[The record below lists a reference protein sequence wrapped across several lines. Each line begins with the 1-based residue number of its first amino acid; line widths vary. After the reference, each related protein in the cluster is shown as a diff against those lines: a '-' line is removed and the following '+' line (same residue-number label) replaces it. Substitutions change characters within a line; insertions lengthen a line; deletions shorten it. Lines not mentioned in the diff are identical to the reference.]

1 MMRGGI
7 RCAGLLGSSIAALSA
22 STSAHAEQAAPQ
34 LAPKLAL
41 AGEQAPVVPAAR
53 SQPLNPTGRTIVLTV
68 PAKDG
73 PNYLGD
79 IDLTIGADDS
89 LSFPTERLFQLMDK
103 VLAPAVMESL
113 RGNLAGKT
121 AIGPAELAA
130 AGLEVTYD
138 PRTLELQFFIPVERR
153 ASRSVSVSALDG
165 ERVGKVLQPADVSA
179 YLNIRSSVDLVENGF
194 DTGFAAPIVLL
205 DGAVRAK
212 DIVAESDAIWS
223 PGASG
228 VQFQR
233 LGSRL
238 VYDDLK
244 HLVRITAG
252 DLQAQ
257 AQGFQSVPDIAG
269 VSLYR
274 SYSVLSPQQIIRPR
288 GDRTFRLERPA
299 TVEILV
305 NGQQIRR
312 LQLGPGNYNLRDF
325 PFAQGANDVRVNIL
339 DDAGRS
345 ESLRF
350 DIFLD
355 QSQLA
360 KGLSEFGLYA
370 GVKAPLSLRGPS
382 YSNEWLVSGFYRRG
396 LMDFLT
402 LGANVQADKD
412 VQMVG
417 AEAVV
422 STPLG
427 IFGGHAAW
435 SHVRGLGDGM
445 AVQANFRRQF
455 VRSDGQADSLNLFA
469 EHRSRRFAPVSFF
482 LPDNPYK
489 YELGGGYSHSFGP
502 TFYAGVDARFS
513 KARGA
518 NPDVHSYRLT
528 GGWRITPTASLSA
541 ETRWQQDSRGR
552 EFSALLSLT
561 IRLGTSASLRSEF
574 DTRDNRARVSYQAI
588 HGSGVGSFNVTA
600 DVERSDFGSSASV
613 NASYFTNRAELGFS
627 HYGNFTRDFATST
640 GQRSTFR
647 LGTSLAMAD
656 GAVSVGRPIYDSFA
670 IVHPHRSLRRADVI
684 VDPTSFGYAAN
695 SGKLGAATMPSLS
708 SYAERTI
715 TTDVKNAAPGV
726 DIGQGAF
733 RVFPKYRSGYS
744 LQVGSEYNVTALGQ
758 MLDVDGN
765 PVALVA
771 GKATELA
778 KPDRPPVTLFTNR
791 QGRFGAAGL
800 APGRWRLEMLDDHK
814 STFEIEIPS
823 KAEGVVRLGEIK
835 PVGTR

>member
-1 MMRGGI
+1 MARGGLHYT
-7 RCAGLLGSSIAALSA
+7 GLVGTSALALASA
-22 STSAHAEQAAPQ
+22 SGAHAETAVPAPR
-34 LAPKLAL
+34 LAMSA
-41 AGEQAPVVPAAR
+41 EQAPIAPAAR
-53 SQPLNPTGRTIVLTV
+53 SQRLNPTGRTIVLTV

-79 IDLTIGADDS
+79 IDLTIGADDA
-89 LSFPTERLFQLMDK
+89 LSFPTERLLQLMDK
-103 VLAPAVMESL
+103 VLAPAVMEAL
-113 RGNLAGKT
+113 RANLAGKT
-121 AIGPAELAA
+121 VTSPAELAA

-138 PRTLELQFFIPVERR
+138 PRTLELQVFIPVERR
-153 ASRSVSVSALDG
+153 ASHSVSVSALDG
-165 ERVGKVLQPADVSA
+165 ERIGKVLQPADVSA
-179 YLNIRSSVDLVENGF
+179 YLNIRSSVDLVEDGF
-194 DTGFAAPIVLL
+194 DTGLASPIVLL

-212 DIVAESDAIWS
+212 DVVAESDAIWS
-223 PGASG
+223 PGSNG
-228 VQFQR
+228 VDFQR

-238 VYDDLK
+238 VYDDTRR
-244 HLVRITAG
+244 LVRITAG
-252 DLQAQ
+252 DLQTQ

-269 VSLYR
+269 LSIYR

-305 NGQQIRR
+305 NGQQVRR

-350 DIFLD
+350 DVFLD

-370 GVKAPLSLRGPS
+370 GVKAPLGLRGPS
-382 YSNEWLVSGFYRRG
+382 YSNEWMVSGFYRRG
-396 LMDFLT
+396 LLDFLT

-417 AEAVV
+417 GEAVV

-427 IFGGHAAW
+427 TLGSHLAW

-445 AVQANFRRQF
+445 AVQATFRRQF
-455 VRSDGQADSLNLFA
+455 VRADGQADSLNLFA
-469 EHRSRRFAPVSFF
+469 EHRSKRFAPVTFF

-502 TFYAGVDARFS
+502 SFYAGVDARFS
-513 KARGA
+513 KGRGA
-518 NPDVHSYRLT
+518 NPDVHSYRLS
-528 GGWRITPTASLSA
+528 GGWRISPTAALSA

-561 IRLGTSASLRSEF
+561 IRLGTAASLRSEF

-588 HGSGVGSFNVTA
+588 HGSGVGSYNVTA
-600 DVERSDFGSSASV
+600 DVERSDFGSSASM

-627 HYGNFTRDFATST
+627 HFGNFTRDFATST

-656 GAVSVGRPIYDSFA
+656 GTVSLGRPIYDSFA
-670 IVHPHRSLRRADVI
+670 IVHPHPSLRKADVI
-684 VDPTSFGYAAN
+684 VDPNSFGYAAN
-695 SGKLGAATMPSLS
+695 TGKLGSATMPSLS
-708 SYAERTI
+708 SYADRTI

-726 DIGQGAF
+726 DIGQGTF

-758 MLDVDGN
+758 MLDIDGN
-765 PVALVA
+765 PVSLVA
-771 GKATELA
+771 GRAVELA
-778 KPDRPPVTLFTNR
+778 KPDRAPVTLFTNR

-800 APGRWRLEMLDDHK
+800 APGRWRLEMLDDKK
-814 STFEIEIPS
+814 STFEITIPA

-835 PVGTR
+835 PVEAR